1 MILQALNDYYRRKC
15 DDPDPAQRLPAFGLE
30 QKEIPFVLEITA
42 AGELVQLL
50 DTRTLNEKKKKIGQI
65 FRVPQGVKRASG
77 VAANLLWDNAEYV
90 LAVPDSKKLE
100 ESKRK
105 KKEPEYRGRLQAMQ
119 KEFLKRI
126 YALPAT
132 ALQDDGL
139 KAVCLFFA
147 NNAAVQ
153 LESQALWAEVLEIN
167 PVMSFR
173 LHGDVDLVC
182 QRPAVVKAFLNVAT
196 GADEAFAM
204 CLVSGDIAPVQRLHA
219 AIKGVWGAQTA
230 GANIVSFNARAF
242 ESYGKK
248 ERQGENAPVSQAAA
262 FAYTTA
268 LNHLLRK
275 DSDQRIQVGDASTVF
290 WSDRDSE
297 FESIAADIFGDPPKD
312 NPDRSAHAVQ
322 ALFSAVQS
330 GKQGGLDEANRFHV
344 LGLAPNAA
352 RISIRFY
359 HCLPLHELGERIAQ
373 YFKDLEIAR
382 GPNDPQYPSLKRLL
396 QAVCL
401 STSSQPFGDID
412 RLPPNLGGAILDA
425 VFAGPD
431 VPYPSAWLNAA
442 VGRCRAEQAKKTQQG
457 KQAPNVPYARSAVI
471 KACLN
476 RHIRR
481 SSAKSTNPPFEKEFL
496 PMLDLTN
503 TNSAYRLGRLF
514 SVLERIQEASAG
526 GPGKLNSTIRDR
538 YYGAASSTPVAVFT
552 TLLRLKNA
560 HLKKLTV
567 GQSAWFEKLLGE
579 ILDSVIDFPKHLPL
593 PDQGRFAL
601 GYYHQR
607 QDFFTKKTSVETEPT
622 FPTPLPDGT
631 PFINVF
637 ALNK

>member
-1 MILQALNDYYRRKC
+1 MILQALNEYYRRKC
-15 DDPDPAQRLPAFGLE
+15 DDADPAQRLPAFGLE
-30 QKEIPFVLEITA
+30 QKEIPFVLEITNE
-42 AGELVQLL
+42 GELVQLV
-50 DTRTLNEKKKKIGQI
+50 DTRTLNEKKKKIGQS

-90 LAVPDSKKLE
+90 LAVPDLKKLE

-105 KKEPEYRGRLQAMQ
+105 KKEAEYRGRLQTMQ

-126 YALPAT
+126 HSLPES

-139 KAVCLFFA
+139 KAVCLFFSS
-147 NNAAVQ
+147 NAAVQ

-182 QRPAVVKAFLNVAT
+182 QRPVVVKAFLNVAT
-196 GADEAFAM
+196 GADERFAM
-204 CLVSGDIAPVQRLHA
+204 CLVSGDIAPVQRLHT
-219 AIKGVWGAQTA
+219 AIKGVWGAQSS

-242 ESYGKK
+242 ESYGKT
-248 ERQGENAPVSQAAA
+248 ERQGENAPVSQVVA

-275 DSDQRIQVGDASTVF
+275 DSNQRIQVGDASTVF
-290 WSDRDSE
+290 WADRDSE
-297 FESIAADIFGDPPKD
+297 FESVVADIFGDPPKD
-312 NPDRSAHAVQ
+312 DPDRSAHAVQ
-322 ALFSAVQS
+322 ALFSAIQS
-330 GKQGGLDEANRFHV
+330 GKQGGLDEGNRFHV

-359 HCLPLHELGERIAQ
+359 HCLPLAELGERISQ
-373 YFKDLEIAR
+373 HFKDLEIAR
-382 GPNDPQYPSLKRLL
+382 GPYDPQYPSLKRLL

-401 STSSQPFGDID
+401 STSSQPQGDIE
-412 RLPPNLGGAILDA
+412 RVPPNLGGAIVDA

-431 VPYPSAWLNAA
+431 VPYPRLWLNAA
-442 VGRCRAEQAKKTQQG
+442 VGRCRAEQ
-457 KQAPNVPYARSAVI
+457 NVNYFRAAAI

-481 SSAKSTNPPFEKEFL
+481 SSVTSSNPSPEKEFL

-514 SVLERIQEASAG
+514 AALERIQESSAG

-560 HLKKLTV
+560 HLKKLSV

-579 ILDSVIDFPKHLPL
+579 ILDSVTDFPKHLPL

-607 QDFFTKKTSVETEPT
+607 QDFFTKKPDSSTITTEGNPS
-622 FPTPLPDGT
+622 
-631 PFINVF
+631 
-637 ALNK
+637 